1 MSEEV
6 DIIVEN
12 QFIMEKRDINIYHH
26 STGSAHIISQNSSIT
41 LPLREVGKGDY
52 LHISV
57 VIGPGDLE
65 YDCWVDLPSRL
76 DFQFSSTRNITT
88 FVFTHHGNRS
98 LLKIPS
104 GPPTWQLKLTRP
116 TDFTDLS
123 STCRLNKEN
132 VIVGNNGVS

>member
-26 STGSAHIISQNSSIT
+26 YTGSAHIISQNSSIT
-41 LPLREVGKGDY
+41 LPLKEVGQGDY
-52 LHISV
+52 LHVSV

-88 FVFTHHGNRS
+88 FVFTHHGDRS
-98 LLKIPS
+98 LLKIPP

-116 TDFTDLS
+116 TDLS
-123 STCRLNKEN
+123 STCRLNKDN

>member
-12 QFIMEKRDINIYHH
+12 QFIIEKRDINIYHH

-41 LPLREVGKGDY
+41 LPLREVGQGDY

-57 VIGPGDLE
+57 VSGPGDLE

-76 DFQFSSTRNITT
+76 DFQFTSAGKVTI
-88 FVFTHHGNRS
+88 FVFTHHGDRS
-98 LLKIPS
+98 LLKIPP

-116 TDFTDLS
+116 TNLS
-123 STCRLNKEN
+123 STCRLNKGN

>member
-1 MSEEV
+1 MSEET

-26 STGSAHIISQNSSIT
+26 STGSAHIISQNSSIA
-41 LPLREVGKGDY
+41 LPLREVGQGDY

-88 FVFTHHGNRS
+88 FVFTHHGDRS
-98 LLKIPS
+98 LLKIPP

-116 TDFTDLS
+116 TNLS
-123 STCRLNKEN
+123 STCRLNKDK
-132 VIVGNNGVS
+132 VIVGNNGAS

>member
-12 QFIMEKRDINIYHH
+12 QFIIEKRDINIYHH

-41 LPLREVGKGDY
+41 LPLREVGQGDY

-57 VIGPGDLE
+57 VSGPGDLE
-65 YDCWVDLPSRL
+65 YDCWVYLPSRL
-76 DFQFSSTRNITT
+76 DFQFSSTGNVTT
-88 FVFTHHGNRS
+88 FVFTHHGDRS
-98 LLKIPS
+98 LLKIPP
-104 GPPTWQLKLTRP
+104 GQPTWQLKLTRP
-116 TDFTDLS
+116 TNLS
-123 STCRLNKEN
+123 SNSRLNKDN